1 MTKNNSYCTTDNM
14 VVTTKTCGLQRKQTN
29 HNTTGLPV
37 TSLSQTYYPDWSLGF
52 PQFLPTHINT
62 IQ

>member
-37 TSLSQTYYPDWSLGF
+37 TSLSQTYYPD
-52 PQFLPTHINT
+52 
-62 IQ
+62 